1 MVKEVKSMFN
11 FNNTS
16 LIFVGAIIIFIIL
29 AVFYFSRNKN
39 VESFAS
45 KKTNQIGKKLTP
57 KEATKRGIAM
67 MSKKMK

>member
-1 MVKEVKSMFN
+1 MFN

-29 AVFYFSRNKN
+29 AVFYLSRSKN

-45 KKTNQIGKKLTP
+45 KKGKKLTP
-57 KEATKRGIAM
+57 KEATKRG
-67 MSKKMK
+67 K

>member
-1 MVKEVKSMFN
+1 MFN

-29 AVFYFSRNKN
+29 AVFYLSRSKN

-45 KKTNQIGKKLTP
+45 KKKNQIGKKLTP
-57 KEATKRGIAM
+57 KEATKRG
-67 MSKKMK
+67 K